1 MTCQVLTV
9 DIEYF
14 QGTLNSIAHYNTG
27 QLATSKTV
35 LRLYQRTFP
44 IGAIPSAYDF
54 FLTQLTLSDFLPK
67 CTKQMVLCRKYCV
80 QGFQ

>member
-14 QGTLNSIAHYNTG
+14 QCTLKGIAHYNTG

-35 LRLYQRTFP
+35 LRLYQSTFP
-44 IGAIPSAYDF
+44 IGAIPSAHNV
-54 FLTQLTLSDFLPK
+54 FLTKLTLSDFLPK
-67 CTKQMVLCRKYCV
+67 CTKQMVLCHEYCV
-80 QGFQ
+80 A